1 MKISRLLSVL
11 TIAIALTSIGC
22 SASGRINVKNDS
34 ASKVATDV
42 QIAYITKAPVAH

>member
-1 MKISRLLSVL
+1 MKTSRVLCLL
-11 TIAIALTSIGC
+11 TIALALTSIGC

-42 QIAYITKAPVAH
+42 QVAYVTKTPTAR